1 MGILYLPYGMSK
13 SGYLLGSIFLILGG
27 ILTYFGYKRLI

>member
-13 SGYLLGSIFLILGG
+13 SGYLLGSILLIIAG
-27 ILTYFGYKRLI
+27 ILTFYGYKRLI

>member
-13 SGYLLGSIFLILGG
+13 SGYLLGSILLAISG
-27 ILTYFGYKRLI
+27 ILTYFGYLRLI